1 MKKIISVFLSVTMLV
16 SALSVG
22 TVAFADENKTPKT
35 ATVEYSV
42 FDGGVYTMEPKT
54 ITVSSDLSDKY
65 KDEVGYND
73 KSVEPTI
80 LDVFIAA
87 HIDMFGEDFMDYAPL
102 KASGSSGITS
112 AFGEETSALSYR
124 LNGATDNGSGVW
136 YNLDT
141 EVKSG
146 DYVDT
151 MFYQDTSGYTDKYV
165 SLGGRDIK
173 SATGDVTLTATYE
186 GFDANWAT
194 VILPAQ
200 GLNISVDGV
209 SVGTTDEN
217 GQITLKLSQGKT
229 YVVTASGEI
238 SGSKIF
244 EPYTRVTV
252 ATPTQLYNA
261 LGAQLSG
268 GADFLLK
275 SVDSLTIEKAADFL
289 AYLNGGANVDKYKAD
304 YVASVKSML
313 DSNNGKLVSTIN
325 GEVKSDLA
333 LYGAVIPALEKL
345 GYDAKK
351 FEGYDLVSAF
361 ESTDTD
367 SISNPYYY
375 RVAIEAASSDFAHK
389 LIDKFIADDYTIGS
403 GMKYWGFSCDNT
415 ATFLTSIAKYAD
427 DYSTYVDDAKQI
439 LKTYTTDTGAFYSYQ
454 YNDVNAN
461 STALCAMAYAAL
473 GDNDTAFSYYKN
485 LVEGFEDTTGVF
497 TYNGE
502 CDVTA
507 TKQSYL
513 ALTYFKESVGNAAY
527 EHKEHVAKNRTIAA
541 TTSKD
546 GAVVSDCRICGETF
560 KTVKTIAKIKAV
572 SLSSSSYTY
581 DGSAKKPGVT
591 VTDANGAKIASSN
604 YSVAYSNNVKK
615 GTATATVTFKGN
627 YSGTVKK
634 TFIINPAKVS
644 NVKLSSTSYTYN
656 GKTKTPSVTVK
667 DNKGR
672 KLKNGTDYTVKYSS
686 GRKNAGRYA
695 VKVTFKGNYSGTVKK
710 TFKINPAKVSNV
722 KLSSTS
728 YTYNGKTKT
737 PSVTVKD
744 SKGRKL
750 KNGTDYTVKYS
761 SGRKNVGRYAVK
773 VTFKGNYTGSKTVYY
788 YIIPKSTSIR
798 RVSALR
804 KGFKLS
810 WKKQKT
816 QTTGYQIQYSTSKK
830 FKKAKAVNVSKNK
843 TTSKYIK
850 KLSSK
855 KKYYVRV
862 RTYKKVKINGK
873 TKKVYS
879 SWSKTKT
886 VKTR

>member
-1 MKKIISVFLSVTMLV
+1 MKKIISVFLSVIMLV

-65 KDEVGYND
+65 KDEVGHND
-73 KSVEPTI
+73 KSDEPTI

-102 KASGSSGITS
+102 KASGSANITS
-112 AFGEETSALSYR
+112 AFGEETSAISYR
-124 LNGATDNGSGVW
+124 LNGATDNGSGIW

-151 MFYQDTSGYTDKYV
+151 MFYQDTTGYTDKYV
-165 SLGGRDIK
+165 SFGGRDIK
-173 SATGDVTLTATYE
+173 STTGDVTLTATYT
-186 GFDANWAT
+186 GFNESWAT
-194 VILPAQ
+194 VSGPAQ

-217 GQITLKLSQGKT
+217 GQITLKLSQCKT

-238 SGSKIF
+238 SGTKIF
-244 EPYTRVTV
+244 EPYTRVAV
-252 ATPTQLYNA
+252 ATQLYNA

-275 SVDSLTIEKAADFL
+275 SVDSLTISKAADFL

-375 RVAIEAASSDFAHK
+375 RVAIEAANSDFAHK

-403 GMKYWGFSCDNT
+403 GMNFWGYSCDNT
-415 ATFLTSIAKYAD
+415 AMFLTSISKYAD

-439 LKTYTTDTGAFYSYQ
+439 LKTYTKDTGAFYSYQ
-454 YNDVNAN
+454 YNNVNAN

-502 CDVTA
+502 RDDSA

-546 GAVVSDCRICGETF
+546 GAVVADCRICGETF

-615 GTATATVTFKGN
+615 GTATVT
-627 YSGTVKK
+627 
-634 TFIINPAKVS
+634 
-644 NVKLSSTSYTYN
+644 
-656 GKTKTPSVTVK
+656 
-667 DNKGR
+667 
-672 KLKNGTDYTVKYSS
+672 
-686 GRKNAGRYA
+686 
-695 VKVTFKGNYSGTVKK
+695 VTFKGNYSGTVKK

-788 YIIPKSTSIR
+788 YIVPKSTSISK
-798 RVSALR
+798 VSALK

-816 QTTGYQIQYSTSKK
+816 QTTGYQIQYSTSSK
-830 FKKAKAVNVSKNK
+830 FKKAKTVNVSKNK
-843 TTSKYIK
+843 TTSKSVK

-862 RTYKKVKINGK
+862 RTYKTVKIDGK

-886 VKTR
+886 VKTK

>member
-1 MKKIISVFLSVTMLV
+1 MKKIISVFLSVIMLV
-16 SALSVG
+16 STLSVG

-73 KSVEPTI
+73 KSDEPTI
-80 LDVFIAA
+80 LDVLIAA
-87 HIDMFGEDFMDYAPL
+87 HIDMFTEEFTDYAPL

-112 AFGEETSALSYR
+112 AFGEPTSALSYR

-173 SATGDVTLTATYE
+173 STTGDVTLTATYT
-186 GFDANWAT
+186 GFNESWAT
-194 VILPAQ
+194 VSGPAQ

-217 GQITLKLSQGKT
+217 GQITLKLSQCKT

-238 SGSKIF
+238 SGTKIF

-252 ATPTQLYNA
+252 ATQLYNA

-289 AYLNGGANVDKYKAD
+289 AYLNGGANVDKYKAG

-313 DSNNGKLVSTIN
+313 DSNNGKLVSKIN

-415 ATFLTSIAKYAD
+415 AMFLTSIAKYAD
-427 DYSTYVDDAKQI
+427 DYSKYVDDAKQI

-546 GAVVSDCRICGETF
+546 GAVVADCRICGETF

-591 VTDANGAKIASSN
+591 ITDANGAKIASSN

-667 DNKGR
+667 D
-672 KLKNGTDYTVKYSS
+672 
-686 GRKNAGRYA
+686 
-695 VKVTFKGNYSGTVKK
+695 
-710 TFKINPAKVSNV
+710 
-722 KLSSTS
+722 
-728 YTYNGKTKT
+728 
-737 PSVTVKD
+737 

-761 SGRKNVGRYAVK
+761 SGRKKVGRYAVK

-788 YIIPKSTSIR
+788 YIIPKSTSIS

>member
-73 KSVEPTI
+73 KSDEPTI

-87 HIDMFGEDFMDYAPL
+87 HIDMFGEDFMEYAPL

-112 AFGEETSALSYR
+112 AFGETTSALSYR

-151 MFYQDTSGYTDKYV
+151 MFYQDTNGYTDKYV

-186 GFDANWAT
+186 GFDENWAT

-217 GQITLKLSQGKT
+217 GQITLKLSQCKT

-252 ATPTQLYNA
+252 ATQLYNA

-304 YVASVKSML
+304 YIASVKSML
-313 DSNNGKLVSTIN
+313 DSNNGKLVSKIG

-415 ATFLTSIAKYAD
+415 AMFLTSIAKYAD

-627 YSGTVKK
+627 YSGIVKK

-667 DNKGR
+667 DSKGR
-672 KLKNGTDYTVKYSS
+672 KLKKGTDYTVKYSS
-686 GRKNAGRYA
+686 GRKNVGRYA

-750 KNGTDYTVKYS
+750 KKGTDYTVKYS

-788 YIIPKSTSIR
+788 YIVPKSTSIS

>member
-1 MKKIISVFLSVTMLV
+1 MKKIISVFLSVIMLV
-16 SALSVG
+16 SSLSVG

-73 KSVEPTI
+73 KSDEPTI
-80 LDVFIAA
+80 LDVLIAA
-87 HIDMFGEDFMDYAPL
+87 HIDMFGEDFTDYAPL

-112 AFGEETSALSYR
+112 AFGETTSALSYR

-173 SATGDVTLTATYE
+173 STTGDVTLTATYE

-217 GQITLKLSQGKT
+217 GQITLKLSQCKT

-252 ATPTQLYNA
+252 ATQLYNA

-415 ATFLTSIAKYAD
+415 AMFLTSIAKYAD

-497 TYNGE
+497 TYNGK
-502 CDVTA
+502 CDVSA

-527 EHKEHVAKNRTIAA
+527 EHKEHVLGTTKTTPA
-541 TTSKD
+541 TTSTD
-546 GAVVSDCRICGETF
+546 GSVVEICKICGETYN
-560 KTVKTIAKIKAV
+560 TVKTFAKIKAV

-634 TFIINPAKVS
+634 TFKINPAKVS

-686 GRKNAGRYA
+686 GRKN
-695 VKVTFKGNYSGTVKK
+695 
-710 TFKINPAKVSNV
+710 
-722 KLSSTS
+722 
-728 YTYNGKTKT
+728 
-737 PSVTVKD
+737 
-744 SKGRKL
+744 
-750 KNGTDYTVKYS
+750 
-761 SGRKNVGRYAVK
+761 VGRYAVK

-788 YIIPKSTSIR
+788 YIIPKSTSIS
-798 RVSALR
+798 RVSALK

-816 QTTGYQIQYSTSKK
+816 QTTGYQIQYSTSRK
-830 FKKAKAVNVSKNK
+830 FKKAKTVNVSKNK
-843 TTSKYIK
+843 TTSKSIK

>member
-73 KSVEPTI
+73 KSDEPTI

-87 HIDMFGEDFMDYAPL
+87 HIDMFGEEFTDYAPL

-112 AFGEETSALSYR
+112 AFGETTSALSYR

-209 SVGTTDEN
+209 TVGTTDEN
-217 GQITLKLSQGKT
+217 GQITLKLSQCKT

-252 ATPTQLYNA
+252 ATQLYNA

-304 YVASVKSML
+304 YIASVKSML
-313 DSNNGKLVSTIN
+313 DSNNGKLVSKIN

-345 GYDAKK
+345 GYDAKN
-351 FEGYDLVSAF
+351 FEGYNLVSAF

-375 RVAIEAASSDFAHK
+375 RVAIESASSDFAHK

-427 DYSTYVDDAKQI
+427 DYSKYVDDAKQI

-667 DNKGR
+667 DSKGR

-686 GRKNAGRYA
+686 GRKNAGKYA

-750 KNGTDYTVKYS
+750 KKGTDYTVKYS
-761 SGRKNVGRYAVK
+761 SGRKKVGRYAVK

-788 YIIPKSTSIR
+788 YIIPKSTSIS
-798 RVSALR
+798 RVSALK

-843 TTSKYIK
+843 TTSKYVK

>member
-1 MKKIISVFLSVTMLV
+1 MKKIISVFLSVVMLV

-73 KSVEPTI
+73 KSDEPTI
-80 LDVFIAA
+80 LDVLIAA
-87 HIDMFGEDFMDYAPL
+87 HIDMFTEEFTDYAPL

-151 MFYQDTSGYTDKYV
+151 MFYQDTNGYTDKYV

-173 SATGDVTLTATYE
+173 STTGDVTLTATYE

-217 GQITLKLSQGKT
+217 GQITLKLSQCKT

-252 ATPTQLYNA
+252 ATQLYNA

-313 DSNNGKLVSTIN
+313 DSNNGKLVSKIG

-351 FEGYDLVSAF
+351 FEGYNLVSAF

-415 ATFLTSIAKYAD
+415 AMFLTSIAKYAD

-560 KTVKTIAKIKAV
+560 KTVKTIARIKAV

-615 GTATATVTFKGN
+615 GTATVTVTFKGN

-634 TFIINPAKVS
+634 TFEINPAKVS

-686 GRKNAGRYA
+686 GRKNVGRYA

-750 KNGTDYTVKYS
+750 KKGTDYTVKYS

-788 YIIPKSTSIR
+788 YIVPKSTSIS

>member
-1 MKKIISVFLSVTMLV
+1 MKKIISVFLSVVMLV

-73 KSVEPTI
+73 KSDEPTI
-80 LDVFIAA
+80 LDVLIAA

-151 MFYQDTSGYTDKYV
+151 MFYQDTNGYTDKYV

-173 SATGDVTLTATYE
+173 STTGDVTLTAIYE

-209 SVGTTDEN
+209 SVGTTDAN
-217 GQITLKLSQGKT
+217 GQITLKLSQCKT

-252 ATPTQLYNA
+252 ATQLYNA

-313 DSNNGKLVSTIN
+313 DSNNGKLVSKIN

-351 FEGYDLVSAF
+351 FEGYNLVSAF

-415 ATFLTSIAKYAD
+415 AMFLTSIAKYAD

-546 GAVVSDCRICGETF
+546 GAVVADCRICGETF
-560 KTVKTIAKIKAV
+560 KTVKTIARIKAV

-634 TFIINPAKVS
+634 TFKINPAKVS
-644 NVKLSSTSYTYN
+644 NIKLSSTSYTYN
-656 GKTKTPSVTVK
+656 GKTKTS
-667 DNKGR
+667 
-672 KLKNGTDYTVKYSS
+672 
-686 GRKNAGRYA
+686 
-695 VKVTFKGNYSGTVKK
+695 
-710 TFKINPAKVSNV
+710 
-722 KLSSTS
+722 
-728 YTYNGKTKT
+728 
-737 PSVTVKD
+737 SVTVKD

-750 KNGTDYTVKYS
+750 KKGTDYTVKYS
-761 SGRKNVGRYAVK
+761 SGRKNVGKYAVK

-788 YIIPKSTSIR
+788 YIVPKSTSIS

>member
-73 KSVEPTI
+73 KSDEPTI

-87 HIDMFGEDFMDYAPL
+87 HIDMFGEDFMEYAPL

-112 AFGEETSALSYR
+112 AFGETTSALSYR

-151 MFYQDTSGYTDKYV
+151 MFYQDTNGYTDKYV

-186 GFDANWAT
+186 GFDENWAT

-217 GQITLKLSQGKT
+217 GQITLKLSQCKT

-252 ATPTQLYNA
+252 ATQLYNA

-304 YVASVKSML
+304 YIASVKSML
-313 DSNNGKLVSTIN
+313 DSNNGKLVSKIG

-415 ATFLTSIAKYAD
+415 AMFLTSIAKYAD

-627 YSGTVKK
+627 YSGIVKK

-672 KLKNGTDYTVKYSS
+672 KFKNGTDYTVKYSS
-686 GRKNAGRYA
+686 GRKNVGKYA

-750 KNGTDYTVKYS
+750 KKGTDYTVKYS

-788 YIIPKSTSIR
+788 YIVPKSTSIS

>member
-42 FDGGVYTMEPKT
+42 FDGGYYTMEPKT

-73 KSVEPTI
+73 KSDEPTI

-87 HIDMFGEDFMDYAPL
+87 HIDMFGEDFMEYAPL

-209 SVGTTDEN
+209 TVGTTDEN
-217 GQITLKLSQGKT
+217 GQITLKLSQNKT

-252 ATPTQLYNA
+252 ATQLYNA

-351 FEGYDLVSAF
+351 FEGYNLVSAF

-415 ATFLTSIAKYAD
+415 AMFLTSIAKYAD
-427 DYSTYVDDAKQI
+427 DYSKYVDDAKQI

-560 KTVKTIAKIKAV
+560 KTVKTIAKINAV

-710 TFKINPAKVSNV
+710 AFKINPAKVSNV

-750 KNGTDYTVKYS
+750 KKGTDYTVKYS
-761 SGRKNVGRYAVK
+761 SGRKKVGRYAVK

>member
-1 MKKIISVFLSVTMLV
+1 MKKIISVFLSVVMLV

-65 KDEVGYND
+65 KNEVGYND

-87 HIDMFGEDFMDYAPL
+87 HIDMFGEEFTDYAPL

-112 AFGEETSALSYR
+112 AFGETTSALSYR

-173 SATGDVTLTATYE
+173 STTGDVTLTATYE

-209 SVGTTDEN
+209 TVGTTDEN
-217 GQITLKLSQGKT
+217 GQITLKLSQCKT

-252 ATPTQLYNA
+252 ATQLYNA

-313 DSNNGKLVSTIN
+313 DSNNGKLVSKIG

-351 FEGYDLVSAF
+351 FEGYNLVSAF

-415 ATFLTSIAKYAD
+415 AMFLTSIAKYAD

-527 EHKEHVAKNRTIAA
+527 EHKEHIAKNRTIAA
-541 TTSKD
+541 TTSQD

-560 KTVKTIAKIKAV
+560 KTVKTIARIKAV

-634 TFIINPAKVS
+634 TFE
-644 NVKLSSTSYTYN
+644 
-656 GKTKTPSVTVK
+656 
-667 DNKGR
+667 
-672 KLKNGTDYTVKYSS
+672 
-686 GRKNAGRYA
+686 
-695 VKVTFKGNYSGTVKK
+695 
-710 TFKINPAKVSNV
+710 INPAKVSNV

-773 VTFKGNYTGSKTVYY
+773 VTFKGNYSGTVKKTFKINPAKVSNVKLSSTSYTYNGKTKTPSVTVKDSKGRKLKKGTDYTVKYSSGRKNVGRYAVKVTFKGNYTGSKTVYY
-788 YIIPKSTSIR
+788 YIVPKSTSIS

>member
-73 KSVEPTI
+73 KSDEPTI

-87 HIDMFGEDFMDYAPL
+87 HIDMFGEDFMEYAPL
-102 KASGSSGITS
+102 KASGSLGITS
-112 AFGEETSALSYR
+112 AFGETTSALSYR

-151 MFYQDTSGYTDKYV
+151 MFYQDTNGYTDKYV

-186 GFDANWAT
+186 GFDENWAT

-217 GQITLKLSQGKT
+217 GQITLKLSQCKT

-252 ATPTQLYNA
+252 ATQLYNA

-304 YVASVKSML
+304 YIASVKSML
-313 DSNNGKLVSTIN
+313 DSNNGKLVSKIG

-415 ATFLTSIAKYAD
+415 AMFLTSIAKYAD

-627 YSGTVKK
+627 YSGIVKK

-686 GRKNAGRYA
+686 GRKN
-695 VKVTFKGNYSGTVKK
+695 V
-710 TFKINPAKVSNV
+710 
-722 KLSSTS
+722 
-728 YTYNGKTKT
+728 GK
-737 PSVTVKD
+737 
-744 SKGRKL
+744 
-750 KNGTDYTVKYS
+750 
-761 SGRKNVGRYAVK
+761 YAVK

-788 YIIPKSTSIR
+788 YIVPKSTSIS

>member
-1 MKKIISVFLSVTMLV
+1 MKKIISVFLSVVMLV

-73 KSVEPTI
+73 KSDEPTI

-87 HIDMFGEDFMDYAPL
+87 HIDMFGEDFTDYAPL
-102 KASGSSGITS
+102 KASGSAGITS
-112 AFGEETSALSYR
+112 AFGEETSAISYR
-124 LNGATDNGSGVW
+124 LNGATDNGSGIW

-146 DYVDT
+146 DYVDA
-151 MFYQDTSGYTDKYV
+151 MFYQDTNGYTDKYV
-165 SLGGRDIK
+165 SFGGRDIK
-173 SATGDVTLTATYE
+173 STTGDVTLTATYT
-186 GFDANWAT
+186 GFNESWAT
-194 VILPAQ
+194 VSGPAQ

-217 GQITLKLSQGKT
+217 GQITLKLSQCKT

-238 SGSKIF
+238 SGTKIF
-244 EPYTRVTV
+244 EPYTRVAV
-252 ATPTQLYNA
+252 ATQLYNA

-275 SVDSLTIEKAADFL
+275 SVDSLTISKAADFL

-345 GYDAKK
+345 GYDAKN

-403 GMKYWGFSCDNT
+403 GMNFWGYSCDNT
-415 ATFLTSIAKYAD
+415 AMFLTSIAKYAN

-439 LKTYTTDTGAFYSYQ
+439 LKTYTKNTGAFYSYQ

-473 GDNDTAFSYYKN
+473 GDNGTAFSYYKN

-497 TYNGE
+497 TYYGKR
-502 CDVTA
+502 DDSA

-513 ALTYFKESVGNAAY
+513 ALTYFKESVANAAY

-546 GAVVSDCRICGETF
+546 GAVVADCRICGETF

-615 GTATATVTFKGN
+615 GTATVT
-627 YSGTVKK
+627 
-634 TFIINPAKVS
+634 
-644 NVKLSSTSYTYN
+644 
-656 GKTKTPSVTVK
+656 
-667 DNKGR
+667 
-672 KLKNGTDYTVKYSS
+672 
-686 GRKNAGRYA
+686 
-695 VKVTFKGNYSGTVKK
+695 VTFKGNYSGTVKK

-761 SGRKNVGRYAVK
+761 SGRKKVGRYAVK

-788 YIIPKSTSIR
+788 YIVPKSTSISK
-798 RVSALR
+798 VSALK

-816 QTTGYQIQYSTSKK
+816 QTTGYQIQYSTSSK
-830 FKKAKAVNVSKNK
+830 FKKAKTVNVSKNK
-843 TTSKYIK
+843 TTSKSVK

-862 RTYKKVKINGK
+862 RTYKTVKIDGK

-886 VKTR
+886 VKTK

>member
-1 MKKIISVFLSVTMLV
+1 MKKIISVFLSVVMLV

-65 KDEVGYND
+65 KNEVGYND
-73 KSVEPTI
+73 KSDEPTI

-87 HIDMFGEDFMDYAPL
+87 HIDMFGEEFTDYAPL

-112 AFGEETSALSYR
+112 AFGETTSALSYR

-217 GQITLKLSQGKT
+217 GQITLKLSQCKT

-252 ATPTQLYNA
+252 ATQLYNA

-313 DSNNGKLVSTIN
+313 DSNNGKLVSKIG

-351 FEGYDLVSAF
+351 FEGYNLVSAF

-415 ATFLTSIAKYAD
+415 AMFLTSIAKYAD

-497 TYNGE
+497 TYNGKS
-502 CDVTA
+502 DVSA

-560 KTVKTIAKIKAV
+560 KTVKTIARIKAV

-634 TFIINPAKVS
+634 TF
-644 NVKLSSTSYTYN
+644 
-656 GKTKTPSVTVK
+656 
-667 DNKGR
+667 
-672 KLKNGTDYTVKYSS
+672 
-686 GRKNAGRYA
+686 
-695 VKVTFKGNYSGTVKK
+695 
-710 TFKINPAKVSNV
+710 KINPAKVSNI

-761 SGRKNVGRYAVK
+761 SGRKNVGKYAVKVTFKGNYSGTVKKTFKINPAKVSNVKLSSTSYTYNGKTKTSSVTVKDSKGRKLKKGTDYTVKYSSGRKNVGRYAVK

-788 YIIPKSTSIR
+788 YIVPKSTSIS

>member
-73 KSVEPTI
+73 KSDEPTI

-87 HIDMFGEDFMDYAPL
+87 HIDMFGEDFMEYAPL

-112 AFGEETSALSYR
+112 AFGETTSALSYR

-151 MFYQDTSGYTDKYV
+151 MFYQDTNGYTDKYV

-186 GFDANWAT
+186 GFDENWAT

-217 GQITLKLSQGKT
+217 GQITLKLSQCKT

-252 ATPTQLYNA
+252 ATQLYNA

-304 YVASVKSML
+304 YIASVKSML
-313 DSNNGKLVSTIN
+313 DSNNGKLVSKIG

-415 ATFLTSIAKYAD
+415 AMFLTSIAKYAD

-627 YSGTVKK
+627 YSGIVKK

-686 GRKNAGRYA
+686 GRKNVGKYA

-750 KNGTDYTVKYS
+750 KKGTDYTVKYS

-788 YIIPKSTSIR
+788 YIVPKSTSIS

>member
-1 MKKIISVFLSVTMLV
+1 MKKIISVFLSVVMLV

-73 KSVEPTI
+73 KSDEPTI
-80 LDVFIAA
+80 LDVLIAA
-87 HIDMFGEDFMDYAPL
+87 HIDMFTEEFTDYAPL

-151 MFYQDTSGYTDKYV
+151 MFYQDTNGYTDKYV

-173 SATGDVTLTATYE
+173 STTGDVTLTATYE

-217 GQITLKLSQGKT
+217 GQITLKLSQCKT

-252 ATPTQLYNA
+252 ATQLYNA

-313 DSNNGKLVSTIN
+313 DSNNGKLVSKIG

-351 FEGYDLVSAF
+351 FEGYNLVSAF

-415 ATFLTSIAKYAD
+415 AMFLTSIAKYAD

-546 GAVVSDCRICGETF
+546 GAVVADCRICGETF
-560 KTVKTIAKIKAV
+560 KTVKTIARIKAV

-627 YSGTVKK
+627 YSGTLKK
-634 TFIINPAKVS
+634 TFE
-644 NVKLSSTSYTYN
+644 
-656 GKTKTPSVTVK
+656 
-667 DNKGR
+667 
-672 KLKNGTDYTVKYSS
+672 
-686 GRKNAGRYA
+686 
-695 VKVTFKGNYSGTVKK
+695 
-710 TFKINPAKVSNV
+710 INPAKVSNV

-773 VTFKGNYTGSKTVYY
+773 VTFKGNYSGTVKKTFKINPAKVSNVKLSSTSYTYNGKTKTPSVTVKDSKGRKLKKGTDYTVKYSSGRKNVGRYAVKVTFKGNYTGSKTVYY
-788 YIIPKSTSIR
+788 YIVPKSTSIS

>member
-1 MKKIISVFLSVTMLV
+1 MKKIISVFLSVVMLV

-73 KSVEPTI
+73 KSDEPTI
-80 LDVFIAA
+80 LDVLIAA
-87 HIDMFGEDFMDYAPL
+87 HIDMFTEEFTDYAPL

-151 MFYQDTSGYTDKYV
+151 MFYQDTNGYTDKYV

-173 SATGDVTLTATYE
+173 STTGDVTLTATYE

-217 GQITLKLSQGKT
+217 GQITLKLSQCKT

-252 ATPTQLYNA
+252 ATQLYNA

-313 DSNNGKLVSTIN
+313 DSNNGKLVSKIG

-351 FEGYDLVSAF
+351 FEGYNLVSAF

-415 ATFLTSIAKYAD
+415 AMFLTSIAKYAD

-461 STALCAMAYAAL
+461 STALCAMASAAL

-546 GAVVSDCRICGETF
+546 GAVVADCRICGETF
-560 KTVKTIAKIKAV
+560 KTVKTIARIKAV

-627 YSGTVKK
+627 YSGTLKK
-634 TFIINPAKVS
+634 TFE
-644 NVKLSSTSYTYN
+644 
-656 GKTKTPSVTVK
+656 
-667 DNKGR
+667 
-672 KLKNGTDYTVKYSS
+672 
-686 GRKNAGRYA
+686 
-695 VKVTFKGNYSGTVKK
+695 
-710 TFKINPAKVSNV
+710 INPAKVSNV

-773 VTFKGNYTGSKTVYY
+773 VTFKGNYSGTVKKTFKINPAKVSNVKLSSTSYTYNGKTKTPGVTVKDKKGRKLKKGTDYTVKYSSGRKNVGRYAVKVTFKGNYTGSKTVYY
-788 YIIPKSTSIR
+788 YIIPKSTSIS

-843 TTSKYIK
+843 TTSKSIK

>member
-73 KSVEPTI
+73 KSDEPTI

-173 SATGDVTLTATYE
+173 STTGDVTLTATYT
-186 GFDANWAT
+186 GFNESWAT
-194 VILPAQ
+194 VSGPAQ

-217 GQITLKLSQGKT
+217 GQITLKLSQCKT

-238 SGSKIF
+238 SGTKIF

-252 ATPTQLYNA
+252 ATQLYNA

-313 DSNNGKLVSTIN
+313 DSNNGKLVSKIN

-427 DYSTYVDDAKQI
+427 DYSKYVDDAKQI

-750 KNGTDYTVKYS
+750 KKGTDYTVKYS

>member
-1 MKKIISVFLSVTMLV
+1 MKKIISVFLSVVMLV

-54 ITVSSDLSDKY
+54 ITISSDLSDKY

-73 KSVEPTI
+73 KSDEPTI
-80 LDVFIAA
+80 LDVLIAA
-87 HIDMFGEDFMDYAPL
+87 HIDMFGEEFTDYAPL

-112 AFGEETSALSYR
+112 AFGETTSALSYR

-151 MFYQDTSGYTDKYV
+151 MFYQDTNGYTDKYV

-173 SATGDVTLTATYE
+173 STTGDVTLTATYE

-217 GQITLKLSQGKT
+217 GQITLKLSQCKT

-252 ATPTQLYNA
+252 ATQLYNA

-345 GYDAKK
+345 GYDAKN
-351 FEGYDLVSAF
+351 FEGYNLVSAF

-546 GAVVSDCRICGETF
+546 GAVVADCRICGETF

-615 GTATATVTFKGN
+615 GTATVTVTFKGN

-634 TFIINPAKVS
+634 AFE
-644 NVKLSSTSYTYN
+644 
-656 GKTKTPSVTVK
+656 
-667 DNKGR
+667 
-672 KLKNGTDYTVKYSS
+672 
-686 GRKNAGRYA
+686 
-695 VKVTFKGNYSGTVKK
+695 
-710 TFKINPAKVSNV
+710 INPAKVSNV

-788 YIIPKSTSIR
+788 YIVPKSTSIS

>member
-73 KSVEPTI
+73 KSDEPTI

-87 HIDMFGEDFMDYAPL
+87 HIDMFGEDFMEYAPL

-173 SATGDVTLTATYE
+173 STTGDVTLTATYE
-186 GFDANWAT
+186 GFDENWAT

-217 GQITLKLSQGKT
+217 GQITLKLSQCKT

-275 SVDSLTIEKAADFL
+275 SVNSLTIEKAADFL

-304 YVASVKSML
+304 YIASVKSML
-313 DSNNGKLVSTIN
+313 DSNNGKLVSKIG

-345 GYDAKK
+345 GYDAKN
-351 FEGYDLVSAF
+351 FEGYNLVSAF

-427 DYSTYVDDAKQI
+427 DYSKYVDDAKQI

-527 EHKEHVAKNRTIAA
+527 EHKEHIAKNRTIAA
-541 TTSKD
+541 TTSND
-546 GAVVSDCRICGETF
+546 GAVVADCRICGETF
-560 KTVKTIAKIKAV
+560 KTVKTIARIKAV

-686 GRKNAGRYA
+686 GRKN
-695 VKVTFKGNYSGTVKK
+695 
-710 TFKINPAKVSNV
+710 
-722 KLSSTS
+722 
-728 YTYNGKTKT
+728 
-737 PSVTVKD
+737 
-744 SKGRKL
+744 
-750 KNGTDYTVKYS
+750 
-761 SGRKNVGRYAVK
+761 VGRYAVK

-788 YIIPKSTSIR
+788 YIVPKSTSIS

-810 WKKQKT
+810 WKKRKT
-816 QTTGYQIQYSTSKK
+816 QTTGYQIQYSTSRK
-830 FKKAKAVNVSKNK
+830 FKKAKTVNVSKNK

>member
-1 MKKIISVFLSVTMLV
+1 MKKIISVFLSVVMLV

-73 KSVEPTI
+73 KSDEPTI
-80 LDVFIAA
+80 LDVLIAA

-151 MFYQDTSGYTDKYV
+151 MFYQDTNGYTDKYV

-173 SATGDVTLTATYE
+173 STTGDVTLTATYE

-209 SVGTTDEN
+209 SVGTTDAN
-217 GQITLKLSQGKT
+217 GQITLKLSQCKT

-252 ATPTQLYNA
+252 ATQLYNA

-313 DSNNGKLVSTIN
+313 DSNNGKLVSKIN

-351 FEGYDLVSAF
+351 FEGYNLVSAF

-415 ATFLTSIAKYAD
+415 AMFLTSIAKYAD

-497 TYNGE
+497 TYNGKS
-502 CDVTA
+502 DVSA

-546 GAVVSDCRICGETF
+546 GAIVADCRICGETF
-560 KTVKTIAKIKAV
+560 KTVKTIARIKAV

-615 GTATATVTFKGN
+615 GTATVTVTFKGN

-634 TFIINPAKVS
+634 TFE
-644 NVKLSSTSYTYN
+644 
-656 GKTKTPSVTVK
+656 
-667 DNKGR
+667 
-672 KLKNGTDYTVKYSS
+672 
-686 GRKNAGRYA
+686 
-695 VKVTFKGNYSGTVKK
+695 
-710 TFKINPAKVSNV
+710 INPAKVSNV

-773 VTFKGNYTGSKTVYY
+773 VTFKGNYSGTVKKTFKINPAKVSNVKLSSTSYTYNGKTKTPSVTVKDSKGRKLKKGTDYTVKYSSGRKNVGRYAVKVTFKGNYTGSKTVYY
-788 YIIPKSTSIR
+788 YIVPKSTSIS

>member
-1 MKKIISVFLSVTMLV
+1 MKKIISVFLSVIMLV

-65 KDEVGYND
+65 KDEVGHND
-73 KSVEPTI
+73 KSDEPTI

-87 HIDMFGEDFMDYAPL
+87 HIDMFGEDFTDYAPL
-102 KASGSSGITS
+102 KASGSAGITS
-112 AFGEETSALSYR
+112 AFGEETSAISYR
-124 LNGATDNGSGVW
+124 LNGATDNGSGIW

-151 MFYQDTSGYTDKYV
+151 MFYQDTTGYTDKYV
-165 SLGGRDIK
+165 SFGGRDIK
-173 SATGDVTLTATYE
+173 STTGDVTLTATYT
-186 GFDANWAT
+186 GFNESWAT
-194 VILPAQ
+194 VSGPAQ

-217 GQITLKLSQGKT
+217 GQITLKLSQCKT

-238 SGSKIF
+238 SGTKIF
-244 EPYTRVTV
+244 EPYTRVAV
-252 ATPTQLYNA
+252 ATQLYNA

-275 SVDSLTIEKAADFL
+275 SVDSLTISKAADFL

-345 GYDAKK
+345 GYDAKS

-415 ATFLTSIAKYAD
+415 AMFLASIAKYAD

-439 LKTYTTDTGAFYSYQ
+439 LKTYTKDTGAFYSYQ
-454 YNDVNAN
+454 YNNVNAN

-497 TYNGE
+497 TYNGKR
-502 CDVTA
+502 DDSA

-541 TTSKD
+541 TTSKN
-546 GAVVSDCRICGETF
+546 GAVVADCRICGETF

-615 GTATATVTFKGN
+615 GTATVT
-627 YSGTVKK
+627 
-634 TFIINPAKVS
+634 
-644 NVKLSSTSYTYN
+644 
-656 GKTKTPSVTVK
+656 
-667 DNKGR
+667 
-672 KLKNGTDYTVKYSS
+672 
-686 GRKNAGRYA
+686 
-695 VKVTFKGNYSGTVKK
+695 VTFKGNYSGTVKK

-761 SGRKNVGRYAVK
+761 SGKKNVGRYAVK

-788 YIIPKSTSIR
+788 YIVPKSTSISK
-798 RVSALR
+798 VSALK

-816 QTTGYQIQYSTSKK
+816 QTTGYQIQYSTSSK
-830 FKKAKAVNVSKNK
+830 FKKAKTVNVSKNK
-843 TTSKYIK
+843 TTSKSVK

-862 RTYKKVKINGK
+862 RTYKTVKIDGK

-886 VKTR
+886 VKTK

>member
-1 MKKIISVFLSVTMLV
+1 MKKIISVFLSVVMLV

-73 KSVEPTI
+73 KSDEPTI
-80 LDVFIAA
+80 LDVLIAA

-151 MFYQDTSGYTDKYV
+151 MFYQDTNGYTDKYV

-173 SATGDVTLTATYE
+173 STTGDVTLTAIYE

-209 SVGTTDEN
+209 SVGTTDAN
-217 GQITLKLSQGKT
+217 GQITLKLSQCKT

-252 ATPTQLYNA
+252 ATQLYNA

-313 DSNNGKLVSTIN
+313 DSNNGKLVSKIN

-351 FEGYDLVSAF
+351 FEGYNLVSAF

-415 ATFLTSIAKYAD
+415 AMFLTSIAKYAD

-546 GAVVSDCRICGETF
+546 GAVVADCRICGETF

-615 GTATATVTFKGN
+615 GTATVTVTFKGN
-627 YSGTVKK
+627 YSGTLKK
-634 TFIINPAKVS
+634 TFEINPAKVS

-667 DNKGR
+667 DSKGR
-672 KLKNGTDYTVKYSS
+672 KLKNVTDYTVKYSS
-686 GRKNAGRYA
+686 GRKNVGKYA

-750 KNGTDYTVKYS
+750 KKGTDYTVKYS

-788 YIIPKSTSIR
+788 YIVPKSTSIS

>member
-1 MKKIISVFLSVTMLV
+1 MKKIISVFLSVIMLV
-16 SALSVG
+16 SSLSVG

-73 KSVEPTI
+73 KSDEPTI
-80 LDVFIAA
+80 LDVLIAA
-87 HIDMFGEDFMDYAPL
+87 HIDMFTEEFTDYAPL

-173 SATGDVTLTATYE
+173 STTGDVTLTATYE

-217 GQITLKLSQGKT
+217 GQITLKLSQCKT

-238 SGSKIF
+238 SGTKIF

-252 ATPTQLYNA
+252 ATQLYNA

-313 DSNNGKLVSTIN
+313 DSNNGKLVSKIN

-345 GYDAKK
+345 GYDAKN
-351 FEGYDLVSAF
+351 FEGYNLVSAF

-415 ATFLTSIAKYAD
+415 AMFLTSIAKYAD

-461 STALCAMAYAAL
+461 STALCLMAYAAL
-473 GDNDTAFSYYKN
+473 GENDTAFSYYKN

-497 TYNGE
+497 TYNGKR
-502 CDVTA
+502 DVSA

-527 EHKEHVAKNRTIAA
+527 EHKEHVLGTTKTTPA
-541 TTSKD
+541 TTSTD
-546 GAVVSDCRICGETF
+546 GSVVEICKICGETYN
-560 KTVKTIAKIKAV
+560 TVKTFAKIKAV

-634 TFIINPAKVS
+634 TF
-644 NVKLSSTSYTYN
+644 
-656 GKTKTPSVTVK
+656 
-667 DNKGR
+667 
-672 KLKNGTDYTVKYSS
+672 
-686 GRKNAGRYA
+686 
-695 VKVTFKGNYSGTVKK
+695 
-710 TFKINPAKVSNV
+710 KINPAKVSNV
-722 KLSSTS
+722 KH
-728 YTYNGKTKT
+728 
-737 PSVTVKD
+737 
-744 SKGRKL
+744 
-750 KNGTDYTVKYS
+750 
-761 SGRKNVGRYAVK
+761 
-773 VTFKGNYTGSKTVYY
+773 
-788 YIIPKSTSIR
+788 
-798 RVSALR
+798 
-804 KGFKLS
+804 S

-816 QTTGYQIQYSTSKK
+816 QTTGYSTIKVEVNGKPSTDVTYDVDKSNSNKVSFKYNGDGELLGWEFPNMTEGKDYTVISEEGNTITILVSEDYEGIVTANAIVKQAGSNSTKPNKNSKSPK
-830 FKKAKAVNVSKNK
+830 TGAV
-843 TTSKYIK
+843 TATG
-850 KLSSK
+850 LGLTGAGAALLLALK
-855 KKYYVRV
+855 KKDEDAE
-862 RTYKKVKINGK
+862 
-873 TKKVYS
+873 
-879 SWSKTKT
+879 
-886 VKTR
+886 

>member
-1 MKKIISVFLSVTMLV
+1 MKKIISVFLSVIMLV

-73 KSVEPTI
+73 KSDEPTI

-102 KASGSSGITS
+102 KASGSAGITS
-112 AFGEETSALSYR
+112 AFGEETSAISYR
-124 LNGATDNGSGVW
+124 LNGATDNGSGIW

-151 MFYQDTSGYTDKYV
+151 MFYQDTTGYTDKYV
-165 SLGGRDIK
+165 SFGGRDIK
-173 SATGDVTLTATYE
+173 STTGDVTLTATYT
-186 GFDANWAT
+186 GFNESWAT
-194 VILPAQ
+194 VSGPAQ

-217 GQITLKLSQGKT
+217 GQITLKLSQCKT

-238 SGSKIF
+238 SGTKIF
-244 EPYTRVTV
+244 EPYTRVAV
-252 ATPTQLYNA
+252 ATQLYNA

-275 SVDSLTIEKAADFL
+275 SVDSLTISKAADFL

-345 GYDAKK
+345 GYDAKS
-351 FEGYDLVSAF
+351 FEGYNLVSAF

-403 GMKYWGFSCDNT
+403 GMNFWGYSCDNT
-415 ATFLTSIAKYAD
+415 AMFLTSIAKYAD

-473 GDNDTAFSYYKN
+473 GDNDTAFLYYKN

-502 CDVTA
+502 RNDSA

-513 ALTYFKESVGNAAY
+513 ALTYFKESVANAAY
-527 EHKEHVAKNRTIAA
+527 EHKEHVAKNRIIAA

-546 GAVVSDCRICGETF
+546 GAVVADCRICGETF

-615 GTATATVTFKGN
+615 GTATVT
-627 YSGTVKK
+627 
-634 TFIINPAKVS
+634 
-644 NVKLSSTSYTYN
+644 
-656 GKTKTPSVTVK
+656 
-667 DNKGR
+667 
-672 KLKNGTDYTVKYSS
+672 
-686 GRKNAGRYA
+686 
-695 VKVTFKGNYSGTVKK
+695 VTFKGNYSGTVKK

-788 YIIPKSTSIR
+788 YIVPKSTSISK
-798 RVSALR
+798 VSALK

-816 QTTGYQIQYSTSKK
+816 QTTGYQIQYSTSSK
-830 FKKAKAVNVSKNK
+830 FKKAKTVNVSKNK
-843 TTSKYIK
+843 TTSKSVK

-862 RTYKKVKINGK
+862 RTYKTVKIDGK

-886 VKTR
+886 VKTK

>member
-1 MKKIISVFLSVTMLV
+1 MKKIISVFLSVIMLV

-42 FDGGVYTMEPKT
+42 FDGGFYTMEPKT

-65 KDEVGYND
+65 KDEVGHND
-73 KSVEPTI
+73 KSDEPTI

-102 KASGSSGITS
+102 KASDSAGITS
-112 AFGEETSALSYR
+112 AFGEETSAISYR
-124 LNGATDNGSGVW
+124 LNGATDNGSGIW

-151 MFYQDTSGYTDKYV
+151 MFYQDTNGYTDKYV
-165 SLGGRDIK
+165 SFGGRDIK
-173 SATGDVTLTATYE
+173 STTGDVTLTATYT
-186 GFDANWAT
+186 GFNESWAT
-194 VILPAQ
+194 VSGPAQ

-217 GQITLKLSQGKT
+217 GQITLKLSQCKT

-238 SGSKIF
+238 SGTKIF
-244 EPYTRVTV
+244 EPYTRVAV
-252 ATPTQLYNA
+252 ATQLYNA

-275 SVDSLTIEKAADFL
+275 SVDSLTISKAADFL

-345 GYDAKK
+345 GYDAKN

-403 GMKYWGFSCDNT
+403 GMKYWGYSCDNT
-415 ATFLTSIAKYAD
+415 AMFLTSIAKYAD

-439 LKTYTTDTGAFYSYQ
+439 LKTYTKDTGAFYSYQ
-454 YNDVNAN
+454 YNNVNAN

-497 TYNGE
+497 TYNGKR
-502 CDVTA
+502 DDSA

-513 ALTYFKESVGNAAY
+513 ALTYFKESVANAAY

-541 TTSKD
+541 TTSKN
-546 GAVVSDCRICGETF
+546 GAVVADCRICGETF

-615 GTATATVTFKGN
+615 GTATVTVTFKGN
-627 YSGTVKK
+627 YSGTVK
-634 TFIINPAKVS
+634 
-644 NVKLSSTSYTYN
+644 
-656 GKTKTPSVTVK
+656 
-667 DNKGR
+667 R
-672 KLKNGTDYTVKYSS
+672 
-686 GRKNAGRYA
+686 
-695 VKVTFKGNYSGTVKK
+695 

-788 YIIPKSTSIR
+788 YIVPKSTSISK
-798 RVSALR
+798 VSALK

-816 QTTGYQIQYSTSKK
+816 QTTGYQIQYSTSSK
-830 FKKAKAVNVSKNK
+830 FKKAKTVNVSKNK
-843 TTSKYIK
+843 TTSKSVK

-862 RTYKKVKINGK
+862 RTYKTVKIDGK

-879 SWSKTKT
+879 SWSKTKK
-886 VKTR
+886 VKTK

>member
-1 MKKIISVFLSVTMLV
+1 MKKIISVFLSVVMLV

-65 KDEVGYND
+65 KNEVGYND
-73 KSVEPTI
+73 KSDEPTI
-80 LDVFIAA
+80 LDVLIAA
-87 HIDMFGEDFMDYAPL
+87 HIDMFGEEFTDYAPL

-112 AFGEETSALSYR
+112 AFGETTSALSYR

-151 MFYQDTSGYTDKYV
+151 MFYQDTNGYTDKYV

-173 SATGDVTLTATYE
+173 STTGDVTLTATYE
-186 GFDANWAT
+186 GFDENWAT

-217 GQITLKLSQGKT
+217 GQITLKLSQCKT

-252 ATPTQLYNA
+252 ATQLYNA

-313 DSNNGKLVSTIN
+313 DSNNGKLVSKIG

-345 GYDAKK
+345 GYDAKN
-351 FEGYDLVSAF
+351 FEGYNLVSAF

-541 TTSKD
+541 TTSQD

-560 KTVKTIAKIKAV
+560 KTVKTIAKINAV

-615 GTATATVTFKGN
+615 GTATVTVTFKGN

-634 TFIINPAKVS
+634 TFEINPANVS

-686 GRKNAGRYA
+686 GRKNVGKYA

-750 KNGTDYTVKYS
+750 KKGTDYTVKYS

-788 YIIPKSTSIR
+788 YIVPKSTSIS

>member
-1 MKKIISVFLSVTMLV
+1 MKKIISVFLSVVMLV

-73 KSVEPTI
+73 KSDEPTI
-80 LDVFIAA
+80 LDVLIAA
-87 HIDMFGEDFMDYAPL
+87 HIDMFGEEFTDYAPL

-112 AFGEETSALSYR
+112 AFGETTSALSYR

-173 SATGDVTLTATYE
+173 STTGDVTLTATYE

-217 GQITLKLSQGKT
+217 GQITLKLSQCKT

-252 ATPTQLYNA
+252 ATQLYNA

-313 DSNNGKLVSTIN
+313 DSNNGKLVSKIG

-351 FEGYDLVSAF
+351 FEGYNLVSAF

-415 ATFLTSIAKYAD
+415 AMFLTSIAK
-427 DYSTYVDDAKQI
+427 YSTYVDDAKQI

-485 LVEGFEDTTGVF
+485 LVEGFENTTGVF
-497 TYNGE
+497 TYNGKS
-502 CDVTA
+502 DVSA

-546 GAVVSDCRICGETF
+546 GAVVADCRICGETF

-634 TFIINPAKVS
+634 TF
-644 NVKLSSTSYTYN
+644 
-656 GKTKTPSVTVK
+656 
-667 DNKGR
+667 
-672 KLKNGTDYTVKYSS
+672 
-686 GRKNAGRYA
+686 
-695 VKVTFKGNYSGTVKK
+695 
-710 TFKINPAKVSNV
+710 KINPAKVSNV

-737 PSVTVKD
+737 PGVTVKD
-744 SKGRKL
+744 KKGRKL
-750 KNGTDYTVKYS
+750 KKGTDYTVKYS

-788 YIIPKSTSIR
+788 YIVPKSTSIS

>member
-1 MKKIISVFLSVTMLV
+1 MKKIISVFLSVVMLV

-73 KSVEPTI
+73 KSDEPTI
-80 LDVFIAA
+80 LDVLIAA
-87 HIDMFGEDFMDYAPL
+87 HIDMFTEEFTDYAPL

-151 MFYQDTSGYTDKYV
+151 MFYQDTNGYTDKYV

-173 SATGDVTLTATYE
+173 STTGDVTLTATYE

-217 GQITLKLSQGKT
+217 GQITLKLSQCKT

-252 ATPTQLYNA
+252 ATQLYNA

-313 DSNNGKLVSTIN
+313 DSNNGKLVSKIG

-351 FEGYDLVSAF
+351 FEGYNLVSAF

-415 ATFLTSIAKYAD
+415 AMFLTSIAKYAD

-527 EHKEHVAKNRTIAA
+527 EHKEHIAKNRTIAA
-541 TTSKD
+541 TTSQD

-560 KTVKTIAKIKAV
+560 KTVKTIARIKAV

-634 TFIINPAKVS
+634 TFE
-644 NVKLSSTSYTYN
+644 
-656 GKTKTPSVTVK
+656 
-667 DNKGR
+667 
-672 KLKNGTDYTVKYSS
+672 
-686 GRKNAGRYA
+686 
-695 VKVTFKGNYSGTVKK
+695 
-710 TFKINPAKVSNV
+710 INPAKVSNV

-773 VTFKGNYTGSKTVYY
+773 VTFKGNYSGTVKKTFKINPAKVSNVKLSSTSYTYNGKTKTPSVTVKDSKGRKLKKGTDYTVKYSSGRKNVGRYAVKVTFKGNYTGSKTVYY
-788 YIIPKSTSIR
+788 YIVPKSTSIS

>member
-1 MKKIISVFLSVTMLV
+1 MKKIISVFLSVVMLV

-73 KSVEPTI
+73 KSDEPTI
-80 LDVFIAA
+80 LDVLIAA
-87 HIDMFGEDFMDYAPL
+87 HIDMFGEEFTDYAPL

-112 AFGEETSALSYR
+112 AFGETTSALSYR

-173 SATGDVTLTATYE
+173 STTGDVTLTATYE

-217 GQITLKLSQGKT
+217 GQITLKLSQCKT

-252 ATPTQLYNA
+252 ATQLYNA

-289 AYLNGGANVDKYKAD
+289 AYLNGGSNVDKYKAD

-313 DSNNGKLVSTIN
+313 DSNNGKLVSKIG

-351 FEGYDLVSAF
+351 FEGYNLVSAF

-415 ATFLTSIAKYAD
+415 AMFLTSIAKYAD

-485 LVEGFEDTTGVF
+485 LVEGFENTTGVF
-497 TYNGE
+497 TYNGKS
-502 CDVTA
+502 DVSA

-546 GAVVSDCRICGETF
+546 GAVVADCRICGETF

-634 TFIINPAKVS
+634 TF
-644 NVKLSSTSYTYN
+644 
-656 GKTKTPSVTVK
+656 
-667 DNKGR
+667 
-672 KLKNGTDYTVKYSS
+672 
-686 GRKNAGRYA
+686 
-695 VKVTFKGNYSGTVKK
+695 
-710 TFKINPAKVSNV
+710 KINPAKVSNV

-737 PSVTVKD
+737 PGVTVKD
-744 SKGRKL
+744 KKGRKL
-750 KNGTDYTVKYS
+750 KKGTDYTVKYS

-788 YIIPKSTSIR
+788 YIVPKSTSIS

>member
-1 MKKIISVFLSVTMLV
+1 MKKIISVFLSVVMLV

-73 KSVEPTI
+73 KSDEPTI
-80 LDVFIAA
+80 LDVLIAA
-87 HIDMFGEDFMDYAPL
+87 HIDMFGEEFTDYAPL

-112 AFGEETSALSYR
+112 AFGETTSALSYR

-173 SATGDVTLTATYE
+173 STTGDVTLTATYE

-217 GQITLKLSQGKT
+217 GQITLKLSQCKT

-252 ATPTQLYNA
+252 ATQLYNA

-313 DSNNGKLVSTIN
+313 DSNNGKLVSKIG

-351 FEGYDLVSAF
+351 FEGYNLVSAF

-415 ATFLTSIAKYAD
+415 AMFLTSIAKYAD

-485 LVEGFEDTTGVF
+485 LVEGFENTTGVF
-497 TYNGE
+497 TYNGKS
-502 CDVTA
+502 DVSA

-546 GAVVSDCRICGETF
+546 GAVVADCRICGETF

-634 TFIINPAKVS
+634 TF
-644 NVKLSSTSYTYN
+644 
-656 GKTKTPSVTVK
+656 
-667 DNKGR
+667 
-672 KLKNGTDYTVKYSS
+672 
-686 GRKNAGRYA
+686 
-695 VKVTFKGNYSGTVKK
+695 
-710 TFKINPAKVSNV
+710 KINPAKVSNV

-737 PSVTVKD
+737 PGVTVKD
-744 SKGRKL
+744 KKGRKL
-750 KNGTDYTVKYS
+750 KKGTDYTVKYS

-788 YIIPKSTSIR
+788 YIVPKSTSIS

-873 TKKVYS
+873 TKKFYS

>member
-1 MKKIISVFLSVTMLV
+1 MKKIISVFLSVIMLV

-73 KSVEPTI
+73 KSDEPTI
-80 LDVFIAA
+80 LDVLIAA
-87 HIDMFGEDFMDYAPL
+87 HIDMFTEEFTDYAPL

-112 AFGEETSALSYR
+112 AFGETTSALSYR

-151 MFYQDTSGYTDKYV
+151 MFYQDTNGYTDKYV

-173 SATGDVTLTATYE
+173 STTGDVTLTATYE

-217 GQITLKLSQGKT
+217 GQITLKLSQCKT

-252 ATPTQLYNA
+252 ATQLYNA

-313 DSNNGKLVSTIN
+313 DSNNGKLVSKIG

-351 FEGYDLVSAF
+351 FEGYNLVSAF

-415 ATFLTSIAKYAD
+415 AMFLTSIAKYAD

-497 TYNGE
+497 TYNGKS
-502 CDVTA
+502 DVSA

-546 GAVVSDCRICGETF
+546 GAIVADCRICGETF
-560 KTVKTIAKIKAV
+560 KTVKTIARIKAV

-615 GTATATVTFKGN
+615 GTATVTVTFKGN

-667 DNKGR
+667 D
-672 KLKNGTDYTVKYSS
+672 
-686 GRKNAGRYA
+686 
-695 VKVTFKGNYSGTVKK
+695 
-710 TFKINPAKVSNV
+710 
-722 KLSSTS
+722 
-728 YTYNGKTKT
+728 
-737 PSVTVKD
+737 

-750 KNGTDYTVKYS
+750 KKGTDYTVKYS

-788 YIIPKSTSIR
+788 YIVPKSTSIS

-810 WKKQKT
+810 WKKRKT
-816 QTTGYQIQYSTSKK
+816 QTTGYQIQYSTSRK

>member
-1 MKKIISVFLSVTMLV
+1 MKKIISVFLSVIMLV
-16 SALSVG
+16 STLSVG

-73 KSVEPTI
+73 KSDEPTI

-151 MFYQDTSGYTDKYV
+151 MFYQDTNGYTDKYV

-173 SATGDVTLTATYE
+173 STTGDVTLTATYE

-217 GQITLKLSQGKT
+217 GQITLKLSQCKT

-252 ATPTQLYNA
+252 ATQLYNA

-313 DSNNGKLVSTIN
+313 DSNNGKLVSKIN

-351 FEGYDLVSAF
+351 FEGYNLVSAF

-415 ATFLTSIAKYAD
+415 AMFLTSIAKYAD

-497 TYNGE
+497 TYNGKS
-502 CDVTA
+502 DVSA

-546 GAVVSDCRICGETF
+546 GAVVADCRICGETF

-634 TFIINPAKVS
+634 TF
-644 NVKLSSTSYTYN
+644 
-656 GKTKTPSVTVK
+656 
-667 DNKGR
+667 
-672 KLKNGTDYTVKYSS
+672 
-686 GRKNAGRYA
+686 
-695 VKVTFKGNYSGTVKK
+695 
-710 TFKINPAKVSNV
+710 KINPAKVSNV

-737 PSVTVKD
+737 PGVTVKD
-744 SKGRKL
+744 KKGRKL
-750 KNGTDYTVKYS
+750 KKGTDYTVKYS

-788 YIIPKSTSIR
+788 YIIPKSTSIS

-843 TTSKYIK
+843 TTSKSIK

>member
-73 KSVEPTI
+73 KSDEPTI

-87 HIDMFGEDFMDYAPL
+87 HIDMFGEDFTDYAPL

-151 MFYQDTSGYTDKYV
+151 MFYQDTNGYTDKYV

-173 SATGDVTLTATYE
+173 STTGDVTLTATYE

-209 SVGTTDEN
+209 SVGTTDAN
-217 GQITLKLSQGKT
+217 GQITLKLSQCKT

-275 SVDSLTIEKAADFL
+275 SVNSLTIEKAADFL

-313 DSNNGKLVSTIN
+313 DSNNGKLVSTIG

-375 RVAIEAASSDFAHK
+375 RVAIEAANSDFAHK

-415 ATFLTSIAKYAD
+415 AMFLTSIAKYAD

-497 TYNGE
+497 TYNGKR
-502 CDVTA
+502 DVSA

-634 TFIINPAKVS
+634 TF
-644 NVKLSSTSYTYN
+644 
-656 GKTKTPSVTVK
+656 
-667 DNKGR
+667 
-672 KLKNGTDYTVKYSS
+672 
-686 GRKNAGRYA
+686 
-695 VKVTFKGNYSGTVKK
+695 
-710 TFKINPAKVSNV
+710 KINPAKVSNV
-722 KLSSTS
+722 KH
-728 YTYNGKTKT
+728 
-737 PSVTVKD
+737 
-744 SKGRKL
+744 
-750 KNGTDYTVKYS
+750 
-761 SGRKNVGRYAVK
+761 
-773 VTFKGNYTGSKTVYY
+773 
-788 YIIPKSTSIR
+788 
-798 RVSALR
+798 
-804 KGFKLS
+804 S

-816 QTTGYQIQYSTSKK
+816 QTTGYSTIKVEVNGKPSPDVTYDVDKSNSNKVSFKYDGDGELLGWEFPNMTEGKDYTIISEEGNTITILVSEDYEGIVTANAIVKQAGSNSTKPNKNSKSPK
-830 FKKAKAVNVSKNK
+830 TGAV
-843 TTSKYIK
+843 TATG
-850 KLSSK
+850 LGLTGAGAALLLALK
-855 KKYYVRV
+855 KKDEDAE
-862 RTYKKVKINGK
+862 
-873 TKKVYS
+873 
-879 SWSKTKT
+879 
-886 VKTR
+886 

>member
-1 MKKIISVFLSVTMLV
+1 MKKIISVFLSVVMLV

-73 KSVEPTI
+73 KSDEPTI
-80 LDVFIAA
+80 LDVLIAA
-87 HIDMFGEDFMDYAPL
+87 HIDMFGEEFTDYAPL

-112 AFGEETSALSYR
+112 AFGETTSALSYR

-151 MFYQDTSGYTDKYV
+151 MFYQDTNGYTDKYV

-173 SATGDVTLTATYE
+173 STTGDVTLTATYE

-217 GQITLKLSQGKT
+217 GQITLKLSQCKT

-252 ATPTQLYNA
+252 ATQLYNA

-313 DSNNGKLVSTIN
+313 DSNNGKLVSKIG

-351 FEGYDLVSAF
+351 FEGYNLVSAF

-415 ATFLTSIAKYAD
+415 AMFLTSIAKYAD

-485 LVEGFEDTTGVF
+485 LVEGFENTTGVF
-497 TYNGE
+497 TYNGKR
-502 CDVTA
+502 DVSA

-546 GAVVSDCRICGETF
+546 GAVVADCRICGETF

-634 TFIINPAKVS
+634 TF
-644 NVKLSSTSYTYN
+644 
-656 GKTKTPSVTVK
+656 
-667 DNKGR
+667 
-672 KLKNGTDYTVKYSS
+672 
-686 GRKNAGRYA
+686 
-695 VKVTFKGNYSGTVKK
+695 
-710 TFKINPAKVSNV
+710 KINPAKVSNV

-737 PSVTVKD
+737 PGVTVKD
-744 SKGRKL
+744 KKGRKL
-750 KNGTDYTVKYS
+750 KKGTDYTVKYS

-788 YIIPKSTSIR
+788 YIIPKSTSIS

-843 TTSKYIK
+843 TTSKSIK

>member
-1 MKKIISVFLSVTMLV
+1 MKKIISVFLSVVMLV

-73 KSVEPTI
+73 KSDEPTI
-80 LDVFIAA
+80 LDVLIAA
-87 HIDMFGEDFMDYAPL
+87 HIDMFTEEFTDYAPL

-151 MFYQDTSGYTDKYV
+151 MFYQDTNGYTDKYV

-173 SATGDVTLTATYE
+173 STTGDVTLTATYE

-217 GQITLKLSQGKT
+217 GQITLKLSQCKT

-238 SGSKIF
+238 SGTKIF

-252 ATPTQLYNA
+252 ATQLYNA

-313 DSNNGKLVSTIN
+313 DSNNGKLVSKIN

-351 FEGYDLVSAF
+351 FEGYNLVSAF

-415 ATFLTSIAKYAD
+415 AMFLTSIAKYAD

-497 TYNGE
+497 TYNGKR
-502 CDVTA
+502 DVSA

-541 TTSKD
+541 TTSQD

-672 KLKNGTDYTVKYSS
+672 KLKK
-686 GRKNAGRYA
+686 
-695 VKVTFKGNYSGTVKK
+695 
-710 TFKINPAKVSNV
+710 
-722 KLSSTS
+722 
-728 YTYNGKTKT
+728 
-737 PSVTVKD
+737 
-744 SKGRKL
+744 
-750 KNGTDYTVKYS
+750 GTDYTVKYS

-788 YIIPKSTSIR
+788 YIVPKSTSIR

>member
-1 MKKIISVFLSVTMLV
+1 MKKIISVFLSVIMLV

-65 KDEVGYND
+65 QDEVGYND
-73 KSVEPTI
+73 KSDEPTI
-80 LDVFIAA
+80 LDVLIAA
-87 HIDMFGEDFMDYAPL
+87 HIDMFGEEFTDYAPL

-151 MFYQDTSGYTDKYV
+151 MFYQDTNGYTDKYV

-289 AYLNGGANVDKYKAD
+289 AYLKGGANVDKYKAD
-304 YVASVKSML
+304 YIASVKSML

-345 GYDAKK
+345 GYDAKN
-351 FEGYDLVSAF
+351 FEGYNLVSAF

-375 RVAIEAASSDFAHK
+375 RVAIEAANSDFAHK

-415 ATFLTSIAKYAD
+415 AMFLTSIAKYAD

-461 STALCAMAYAAL
+461 STALCLMAYAAL
-473 GDNDTAFSYYKN
+473 GENDTAFSYYKN

-497 TYNGE
+497 TYNGKR
-502 CDVTA
+502 DVSA

-527 EHKEHVAKNRTIAA
+527 EHKEHVLGTTKTTPA
-541 TTSKD
+541 TTSTD
-546 GAVVSDCRICGETF
+546 GSVVEICKICGETYN
-560 KTVKTIAKIKAV
+560 TVKTFAKIKAV

-634 TFIINPAKVS
+634 TF
-644 NVKLSSTSYTYN
+644 
-656 GKTKTPSVTVK
+656 
-667 DNKGR
+667 
-672 KLKNGTDYTVKYSS
+672 
-686 GRKNAGRYA
+686 
-695 VKVTFKGNYSGTVKK
+695 
-710 TFKINPAKVSNV
+710 KINPAKVSNV
-722 KLSSTS
+722 KH
-728 YTYNGKTKT
+728 
-737 PSVTVKD
+737 
-744 SKGRKL
+744 
-750 KNGTDYTVKYS
+750 
-761 SGRKNVGRYAVK
+761 
-773 VTFKGNYTGSKTVYY
+773 
-788 YIIPKSTSIR
+788 
-798 RVSALR
+798 
-804 KGFKLS
+804 S

-816 QTTGYQIQYSTSKK
+816 QTTGYSTIKVEVNGKPSTDVTYDVDKSNSNKVSFKYDGDGELLGWEFPNMTEGKDYTVISEEGNTITILVSEDYDGIVTANAIVKQASSNSTKPNKNSKSPK
-830 FKKAKAVNVSKNK
+830 TGAV
-843 TTSKYIK
+843 TATG
-850 KLSSK
+850 LGLTGAGAALLLALK
-855 KKYYVRV
+855 KKDEDAE
-862 RTYKKVKINGK
+862 
-873 TKKVYS
+873 
-879 SWSKTKT
+879 
-886 VKTR
+886 

>member
-73 KSVEPTI
+73 KSDEPTI

-87 HIDMFGEDFMDYAPL
+87 HIDMFGEDFTDYAPL

-151 MFYQDTSGYTDKYV
+151 MFYQDTNGYTDKYV

-173 SATGDVTLTATYE
+173 STTGDVTLTATYE

-209 SVGTTDEN
+209 SVGTTDAN
-217 GQITLKLSQGKT
+217 GQITLKLSQCKT

-275 SVDSLTIEKAADFL
+275 SVNSLTIEKAADFL

-313 DSNNGKLVSTIN
+313 DSNNGKLVSTIG

-375 RVAIEAASSDFAHK
+375 RVAIEAANSDFAHK

-415 ATFLTSIAKYAD
+415 AMFLTSIAKYAD

-497 TYNGE
+497 TYNGKR
-502 CDVTA
+502 DVSA

-634 TFIINPAKVS
+634 TF
-644 NVKLSSTSYTYN
+644 
-656 GKTKTPSVTVK
+656 
-667 DNKGR
+667 
-672 KLKNGTDYTVKYSS
+672 
-686 GRKNAGRYA
+686 
-695 VKVTFKGNYSGTVKK
+695 
-710 TFKINPAKVSNV
+710 KINPAKVSNV
-722 KLSSTS
+722 KH
-728 YTYNGKTKT
+728 
-737 PSVTVKD
+737 
-744 SKGRKL
+744 
-750 KNGTDYTVKYS
+750 
-761 SGRKNVGRYAVK
+761 
-773 VTFKGNYTGSKTVYY
+773 
-788 YIIPKSTSIR
+788 
-798 RVSALR
+798 
-804 KGFKLS
+804 S

-816 QTTGYQIQYSTSKK
+816 QTTGYSTIKVEVNGKPSPDVTYDVDKSNSNKVSFKYDGDGELLGWEFPNMTEGKDYTIISEEGNTITILVSEDYEGIVTANAIVKQAGSNSTKPNKNSKSPK
-830 FKKAKAVNVSKNK
+830 TGAV
-843 TTSKYIK
+843 TATG
-850 KLSSK
+850 LGLTCAGAALLLALK
-855 KKYYVRV
+855 KKDEDAE
-862 RTYKKVKINGK
+862 
-873 TKKVYS
+873 
-879 SWSKTKT
+879 
-886 VKTR
+886 

>member
-1 MKKIISVFLSVTMLV
+1 MKKIISVFLSVVMLV

-73 KSVEPTI
+73 KSDEPTI
-80 LDVFIAA
+80 LDVLIAA

-151 MFYQDTSGYTDKYV
+151 MFYQDTNGYTDKYV

-173 SATGDVTLTATYE
+173 STTGDVTLTAIYE

-209 SVGTTDEN
+209 SVGTTDAN
-217 GQITLKLSQGKT
+217 GQITLKLSQCKT

-252 ATPTQLYNA
+252 ATQLYNA

-313 DSNNGKLVSTIN
+313 DSNNGKLVSKIN

-351 FEGYDLVSAF
+351 FEGYNLVSAF

-415 ATFLTSIAKYAD
+415 AMFLTSIAKYAD

-546 GAVVSDCRICGETF
+546 GAVVADCRICGETF
-560 KTVKTIAKIKAV
+560 KTVKTIARIKAV

-634 TFIINPAKVS
+634 TFKINPAKVS
-644 NVKLSSTSYTYN
+644 NIKLSSTSYTYN
-656 GKTKTPSVTVK
+656 GKTKTS
-667 DNKGR
+667 
-672 KLKNGTDYTVKYSS
+672 
-686 GRKNAGRYA
+686 
-695 VKVTFKGNYSGTVKK
+695 
-710 TFKINPAKVSNV
+710 
-722 KLSSTS
+722 
-728 YTYNGKTKT
+728 
-737 PSVTVKD
+737 SVTVKD

-750 KNGTDYTVKYS
+750 KKGTDYTVKYS

-788 YIIPKSTSIR
+788 YIVPKSTSIS